1 MPVNLVDFHTHLD
14 LYPDFY
20 QVVMECEQE
29 CVQTLTVTTTPKA
42 WPHNYEIVTKTRFIR
57 AALGLHPQLVS
68 QRAREIDLWET
79 YLSQTRYIGEVGL
92 DAGPQYYSSFEIQK
106 NIFERILTRCNRAGG
121 KILTIHSVRSVT
133 TVLDMIEKNL
143 SPNQCRVVLH
153 WFTGNKSEA
162 RRAIDLGCYFS
173 VNQEMLKNEKHRS
186 TVTLLPLDRI
196 LTETDGPF
204 CQHNGMHIRPVNT
217 SVVVDSLAKIYD
229 FSNQAVRQIILSNLS
244 ELEKI

>member
-1 MPVNLVDFHTHLD
+1 MPANLVDFHTHLD
-14 LYPDFY
+14 LYPDFH

-42 WPHNYEIVTKTRFIR
+42 WPHNYEIVTKTHFIR
-57 AALGLHPQLVS
+57 AALGLHPQLVA

-79 YLSQTRYIGEVGL
+79 YLSQTRYVGEVGL
-92 DAGPQYYSSFEIQK
+92 DAGPKYYNSFEIQK
-106 NIFERILTRCNRAGG
+106 KIFERILIKCNRAGG

-133 TVLDMIEKNL
+133 TVLDMIEKYL

-162 RRAIDLGCYFS
+162 RRATDLGCYFS

-186 TVTLLPLDRI
+186 TVMLIPLDRI

-204 CQHNGMHIRPVNT
+204 CQHNGTHIHPVNT
-217 SVVVDSLAKIYD
+217 SFVVDSLARTYD
-229 FSNQAVRQIILSNLS
+229 FTNQAMRQTILSNLN